1 MKRNRMCVYLDL
13 ELSNWIKQNAMTDY
27 RSFSSFLNKL
37 MLEHKNKIESLSSNN
52 ILKSKVIKN

>member
-1 MKRNRMCVYLDL
+1 MKRNRMCVYLDV
-13 ELSNWIKQNAMTDY
+13 ELSNWIKKNAMTDY

-37 MLEHKNKIESLSSNN
+37 MLEHKNKIESMSSNN

>member
-1 MKRNRMCVYLDL
+1 MKRNRMCVYLDVV
-13 ELSNWIKQNAMTDY
+13 LSNWIKKNAMTDY

-37 MLEHKNKIESLSSNN
+37 MLEHKNKIESMSSNN

>member
-1 MKRNRMCVYLDL
+1 MKRNRMCVYLDV
-13 ELSNWIKQNAMTDY
+13 ELSNWIKENAMTDY

-37 MLEHKNKIESLSSNN
+37 MLEHKNKIESMSSNN

>member
-1 MKRNRMCVYLDL
+1 MCVYLDV
-13 ELSNWIKQNAMTDY
+13 ELSNWIKKNAMTDY

-37 MLEHKNKIESLSSNN
+37 MLEHKNKIESMSSNN